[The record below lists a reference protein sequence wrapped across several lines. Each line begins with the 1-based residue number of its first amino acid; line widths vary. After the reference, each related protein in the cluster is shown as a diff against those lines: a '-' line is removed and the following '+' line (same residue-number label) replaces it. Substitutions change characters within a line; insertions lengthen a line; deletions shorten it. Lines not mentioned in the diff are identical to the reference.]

1 MIQEDKIVKSR
12 KENIKMLAGFRLL
25 DDDFMTVVFDRNIE
39 ATELVLN
46 IILGRDDIK
55 VLEVIAQREYKSP
68 ITGGRTIELDIYA
81 QDSEGKIYNVEVQR
95 ADAGA
100 DVHRARFHSSMLDT
114 KMLQANE
121 KFKEIHD
128 SYVIFI
134 TENDCMGQALPTYH
148 IERTICETGARFN
161 DGSHI
166 IYVNGSYKN
175 NDEPIGRLMHDF
187 RCTDARDMF
196 YEALKKPVKHF
207 KETEGG
213 RNQMCKVM
221 EERINRE
228 RVEVLFE
235 TTKSLMENMG
245 ISAEQAMEAMNVS
258 EEDREVLRNKFL
270 VKVLN

>member
-1 MIQEDKIVKSR
+1 MAQSKNEITE
-12 KENIKMLAGFRLL
+12 ENLKMLAGFRLL
-25 DDDFMTVVFDRNIE
+25 DDDFMTMVFDRNIE

-46 IILGRDDIK
+46 IILGRTDLK

-68 ITGGRTIELDIYA
+68 VTGGRTIELDIYA
-81 QDSEGKIYNVEVQR
+81 QDAEGKIYNIEVQR

-114 KMLQANE
+114 RMFEAKQ

-134 TENDCMGQALPTYH
+134 TENDFMGQGLPMYH
-148 IERTICETGARFN
+148 IERIVRETGALFN

-175 NDEPIGRLMHDF
+175 DDDPVGRLMQ
-187 RCTDARDMF
+187 
-196 YEALKKPVKHF
+196 KPVRHF

-213 RNQMCKVM
+213 RSQMCKAM
-221 EERINRE
+221 EERLDRE
-228 RVEVLFE
+228 RIEGLFE
-235 TTKSLMENMG
+235 AIQSLMENMK

-258 EEDREVLRNKFL
+258 AEDKAILIKKF
-270 VKVLN
+270 

>member
-1 MIQEDKIVKSR
+1 MAQDKRNNEVTE
-12 KENIKMLAGFRLL
+12 ENLKMLAGFRLL

-46 IILGRDDIK
+46 VILGRNDMK
-55 VLEVIAQREYKSP
+55 VLEVTAQREYKSP

-81 QDSEGKIYNVEVQR
+81 QDAHGKIYNIEVQR

-114 KMLQANE
+114 RMLQANQ
-121 KFKEIHD
+121 KFNEIHD

-134 TENDCMGQALPTYH
+134 TENDFMGQGLPMYH
-148 IERTICETGARFN
+148 IERTIQETGTLFN

-175 NDEPIGRLMHDF
+175 DNDPIGRLMHDF
-187 RCTDARDMF
+187 RCTSASDMF
-196 YEALKKPVKHF
+196 YEALQKPVRHF

-213 RNQMCKVM
+213 RSQMCKAM
-221 EERINRE
+221 EERIDRE
-228 RVEVLFE
+228 RIEVLFE
-235 TTKSLMENMG
+235 AIKSLMKNMKL
-245 ISAEQAMEAMNVS
+245 SAEQAMEAMNVS
-258 EEDREVLRNKFL
+258 AEDKAVLMKKF
-270 VKVLN
+270 